1 MSNDDSLSEE
11 ISAGGIAADDRGWPM
26 PMADEYENELK
37 SNFADFANI
46 SGREGG
52 AITAAC
58 FLSKFT
64 KDLRWAHLDIA
75 GTAWRSG
82 GQKGGTGD
90 DPVPM
95 LTEFML
101 RRARA
106 LP

>member
-1 MSNDDSLSEE
+1 
-11 ISAGGIAADDRGWPM
+11 M
-26 PMADEYENELK
+26 PMADEYDSELH

-46 SGREGG
+46 GKREGG

-58 FLSKFT
+58 FLSRFT
-64 KDLRWAHLDIA
+64 KGMKWAHLDIA

-82 GQKGGTGD
+82 GQKGSTGR
-90 DPVPM
+90 PVPM
-95 LTEFML
+95 LTEFLL